1 MLTSMW
7 RPVLRTKS
15 CQGPDRTWSSS
26 ALQFRGL
33 LMSSCPMMR
42 CHMESED
49 TSQERGWSDTR
60 AGKVQQ
66 ARREPHLGH

>member
-1 MLTSMW
+1 
-7 RPVLRTKS
+7 
-15 CQGPDRTWSSS
+15 
-26 ALQFRGL
+26 
-33 LMSSCPMMR
+33 MSSCPMMR